1 MNNKIVTK
9 AQLKFMIFTN
19 LFIFATI
26 GLIIYELKK
35 LGEIKYSYIML
46 GLIFALMAANQVIYY
61 KNNKTKTYAFMAGF
75 FGIISIMILIFS
87 ISRLI

>member
-1 MNNKIVTK
+1 
-9 AQLKFMIFTN
+9 MIFTN

-46 GLIFALMAANQVIYY
+46 GLIFALMAVNQAIYY
-61 KNNKTKTYAFMAGF
+61 KNNKTKSYAFMSGF
-75 FGIISIMILIFS
+75 FGVISILIIIFS
-87 ISRLI
+87 ILRLL

>member
-1 MNNKIVTK
+1 
-9 AQLKFMIFTN
+9 MIFTN

-46 GLIFALMAANQVIYY
+46 GLIFALMAVNQAIYY
-61 KNNKTKTYAFMAGF
+61 KNNKTKSYAFMAGF
-75 FGIISIMILIFS
+75 FGVISILIIIFS
-87 ISRLI
+87 ILRLL